1 METPLGA
8 MSFEQILA
16 QADANMKKD
25 KGEANPAPKS
35 FADMVEEAQRQL
47 AESMD
52 TKEEPAKEP
61 EVKQEEPAASAVP
74 TGLSFEDLFNQAQER
89 TDAEP
94 QNAVAE
100 AEAKAK
106 AEAEAKAK
114 AEAEAKAKAE
124 AEAKEAEARAKA
136 EAEAKAK
143 AEAEAKEAEARAKA
157 EAEAKAKAEA
167 EAKEAESKAKAK
179 AEAEAKEAEAK
190 AKAEAEAKAKAEA
203 DAKAKAETEAKAK
216 AKEAAEPL
224 PDTTDSYRVEIPG
237 KTDIPVKEEAAQ
249 ETGSVMETLFTKEE
263 IEAFRKDIRTLVRA
277 EFKAAMVGAVK
288 DLLSDFND

>member
-143 AEAEAKEAEARAKA
+143 AEAEAKEAEA
-157 EAEAKAKAEA
+157 
-167 EAKEAESKAKAK
+167 KAKAK

>member
-143 AEAEAKEAEARAKA
+143 AEAEAKEAEA
-157 EAEAKAKAEA
+157 
-167 EAKEAESKAKAK
+167 KAKAK

-203 DAKAKAETEAKAK
+203 EAKAK

-237 KTDIPVKEEAAQ
+237 KTDIPAKEEAAQ
-249 ETGSVMETLFTKEE
+249 ETGSVMEALFTKEE

>member
-47 AESMD
+47 AESME

-100 AEAKAK
+100 AKAEAEAKEAEAKAK

-143 AEAEAKEAEARAKA
+143 AEAEAEAKAKA

-167 EAKEAESKAKAK
+167 
-179 AEAEAKEAEAK
+179 EAEAK
-190 AKAEAEAKAKAEA
+190 AKAEAEAKAKA
-203 DAKAKAETEAKAK
+203 KAKAEVEAKAK

-237 KTDIPVKEEAAQ
+237 KTDIPAKEEAAQ
-249 ETGSVMETLFTKEE
+249 ETGSVMEALFTKEE

-288 DLLSDFND
+288 DLLSDFNG

>member
-47 AESMD
+47 AESME

-89 TDAEP
+89 TDTEP
-94 QNAVAE
+94 QNAVAEAEAKAKAEAEAKAKAEAETKEAEAKAEAKAE

-124 AEAKEAEARAKA
+124 A
-136 EAEAKAK
+136 
-143 AEAEAKEAEARAKA
+143 
-157 EAEAKAKAEA
+157 
-167 EAKEAESKAKAK
+167 
-179 AEAEAKEAEAK
+179 
-190 AKAEAEAKAKAEA
+190 
-203 DAKAKAETEAKAK
+203 EAKAK

-237 KTDIPVKEEAAQ
+237 KTDIPAKEEVAQ
-249 ETGSVMETLFTKEE
+249 ETGSVMEALFTKEE

-288 DLLSDFND
+288 DLLSDFNG

>member
-157 EAEAKAKAEA
+157 EAKAKAEA
-167 EAKEAESKAKAK
+167 EAKEAEAKAKAK

-237 KTDIPVKEEAAQ
+237 KTDIPAKEEAAQ
-249 ETGSVMETLFTKEE
+249 ETGSVMEALFTKEE

-288 DLLSDFND
+288 DLLSDFNG

>member
-143 AEAEAKEAEARAKA
+143 AEAEAKEAEA
-157 EAEAKAKAEA
+157 KAKV
-167 EAKEAESKAKAK
+167 K

-203 DAKAKAETEAKAK
+203 EAKAKAEAEAKAK

-237 KTDIPVKEEAAQ
+237 KTDIPAKEEAAQ
-249 ETGSVMETLFTKEE
+249 ETGSVMEALFTKEE

-288 DLLSDFND
+288 DLLSDFNG

>member
-47 AESMD
+47 AESME

-106 AEAEAKAK
+106 AEAEAK
-114 AEAEAKAKAE
+114 EAEAKAKAE
-124 AEAKEAEARAKA
+124 A
-136 EAEAKAK
+136 
-143 AEAEAKEAEARAKA
+143 
-157 EAEAKAKAEA
+157 
-167 EAKEAESKAKAK
+167 
-179 AEAEAKEAEAK
+179 
-190 AKAEAEAKAKAEA
+190 
-203 DAKAKAETEAKAK
+203 EAKAK

-237 KTDIPVKEEAAQ
+237 KTDIPAKEEVAQ
-249 ETGSVMETLFTKEE
+249 ETGSVMEALFTKEE

-288 DLLSDFND
+288 DLLSDFNG

>member
-106 AEAEAKAK
+106 AEAEA
-114 AEAEAKAKAE
+114 E
-124 AEAKEAEARAKA
+124 
-136 EAEAKAK
+136 
-143 AEAEAKEAEARAKA
+143 
-157 EAEAKAKAEA
+157 
-167 EAKEAESKAKAK
+167 AKAK

-203 DAKAKAETEAKAK
+203 EAKAKAEAEAKEAEAKAKAEAEAKAKAKAEAEAKAKAEAEAKEAEAKAKAEAEAKAKAEAEAKAKAEAEAKAK

-237 KTDIPVKEEAAQ
+237 KTDIPAKEEAAQ
-249 ETGSVMETLFTKEE
+249 ETGSVMEALFTKEE

-288 DLLSDFND
+288 DLLSDFNG

>member
-89 TDAEP
+89 TDTES

-124 AEAKEAEARAKA
+124 AEAKEAEAKAKAEAEAKEAEAKAKA

-143 AEAEAKEAEARAKA
+143 AEAE
-157 EAEAKAKAEA
+157 
-167 EAKEAESKAKAK
+167 AKAK

-203 DAKAKAETEAKAK
+203 EAKAKAEAEAKAK

-288 DLLSDFND
+288 DLLSDFNG

>member
-47 AESMD
+47 AESME

-61 EVKQEEPAASAVP
+61 EVKQEEPVASAVP

-100 AEAKAK
+100 

-143 AEAEAKEAEARAKA
+143 AEAEAKEAEA
-157 EAEAKAKAEA
+157 
-167 EAKEAESKAKAK
+167 KAKAK

-203 DAKAKAETEAKAK
+203 ETKAKAEAEAKAKAEAEAKAKAEAEAKAKAEAEAKAK

-237 KTDIPVKEEAAQ
+237 KTDIPAKEEAAQ
-249 ETGSVMETLFTKEE
+249 ETGSVMEALFTKEE

-288 DLLSDFND
+288 DLLSDFNG

>member
-47 AESMD
+47 AESME

-106 AEAEAKAK
+106 AEAEAKEAEAKAKAEAEAKAKAK

-124 AEAKEAEARAKA
+124 AEAKEAEA
-136 EAEAKAK
+136 KAK
-143 AEAEAKEAEARAKA
+143 AEA
-157 EAEAKAKAEA
+157 
-167 EAKEAESKAKAK
+167 
-179 AEAEAKEAEAK
+179 
-190 AKAEAEAKAKAEA
+190 
-203 DAKAKAETEAKAK
+203 EAKAK

-237 KTDIPVKEEAAQ
+237 KTDIPAKEEAAQ
-249 ETGSVMETLFTKEE
+249 ETGSVMEALFTKEE

-288 DLLSDFND
+288 DLLSDFNG